1 MDDRERPLVLV
12 ADDEADVLE
21 LVALHLERAHF
32 DVVRASDGDEAME
45 LAQVMRPD
53 VAVLDV
59 MMPGLNGYELVSRMR
74 ETHETAGIP
83 VLLLTARAGQLDM
96 VQGYRAGADEY
107 MKKPFSP
114 HDLVDRVTDMLKRGR
129 DARD

>member
-1 MDDRERPLVLV
+1 MDERERPLVLV

-32 DVVRASDGDEAME
+32 DVVRASDGNEAME

-114 HDLVDRVTDMLKRGR
+114 HDLVDRVRDMLKRGR

>member
-1 MDDRERPLVLV
+1 MDERERPLVLV

-59 MMPGLNGYELVSRMR
+59 MMPGLNGYELVTRMR

-83 VLLLTARAGQLDM
+83 VLLLTARAGQLDV

-114 HDLVDRVTDMLKRGR
+114 HDLVDRVRDMLQRGR

>member
-1 MDDRERPLVLV
+1 MDERERPLVLV

-59 MMPGLNGYELVSRMR
+59 MMPGLNGYELVTRMR

-83 VLLLTARAGQLDM
+83 VLLLTARAGQLDV
-96 VQGYRAGADEY
+96 VQGYRSGADEY

-114 HDLVDRVTDMLKRGR
+114 HDLVDRVKDLLERGR

>member
-1 MDDRERPLVLV
+1 MEGQRALVLV
-12 ADDEADVLE
+12 ADDEPDVLE
-21 LVALHLERAHF
+21 LISLHLERAHF
-32 DVVRASDGDEAME
+32 QVVRASDGNEALE
-45 LAQVMRPD
+45 LAQEKRPD

-59 MMPGLNGYELVSRMR
+59 MMPGINGYELVTRMR

-83 VLLLTARAGQLDM
+83 VLLLTARAGQLDV

-114 HDLVDRVTDMLKRGR
+114 HELVDRVNDMLERGR

>member
-1 MDDRERPLVLV
+1 MDERERPLVLV

-74 ETHETAGIP
+74 EMHETAGIP
-83 VLLLTARAGQLDM
+83 VLLLTARAGQLDV